1 MLTANARASLSR
13 ELMGG
18 CQSRYRASSGTTSFF
33 ASAFQAAALA
43 AAFFRFFALIFRA
56 PAAYLALSAAARFPA
71 RVGGGGAGFCGSGTG
86 GSSSSSSDSSSG
98 SGTTPPAA
106 QMRACSAE
114 HSHSSPRL
122 NSALFLSATQK
133 AWISVLVLTKP
144 TLTTLCVEPSTS

>member
-33 ASAFQAAALA
+33 ASAFQAAASA

-71 RVGGGGAGFCGSGTG
+71 RVGGGDGRFRGSGTG
-86 GSSSSSSDSSSG
+86 SSTSSSSSSSSSSG
-98 SGTTPPAA
+98 ASTTPPAI
-106 QMRACSAE
+106 QMRACAAE
-114 HSHSSPRL
+114 HSQGPPSG
-122 NSALFLSATQK
+122 NSALFFLGTQN
-133 AWISVLVLTKP
+133 A
-144 TLTTLCVEPSTS
+144 